1 MYMLLLSYPATQNKT
16 NIRPSVL
23 PKFRYTITML
33 GANVE
38 MWKWGKPP
46 LVQTSSMM
54 VVEQCC
60 NGNSEGLNTTFSINI
75 P

>member
-38 MWKWGKPP
+38 MWKWGSLLWCKLP
-46 LVQTSSMM
+46 V
-54 VVEQCC
+54 
-60 NGNSEGLNTTFSINI
+60 
-75 P
+75 